1 MTWEEGVRG
10 GALNIAERRVKA
22 EALWSFL
29 RGIRAGE
36 EPLVAGAVALT
47 DVDKLLPVLR
57 GEPAEKE
64 LWRRAVLALVADAV
78 WAVLDVL
85 PPRGLLSFIRE
96 PVL

>member
-1 MTWEEGVRG
+1 MTWEEGIRH

-36 EPLVAGAVALT
+36 HPLTAGAVALT
-47 DVDKLLPVLR
+47 DADKLLPILK
-57 GEPAEKE
+57 GEPVEKE
-64 LWRRAVLALVADAV
+64 LWRNAVLALVAEAV
-78 WAVLDVL
+78 WAVWDVL
-85 PPRGLLSFIRE
+85 PRGLLNFIRE